1 MSGINDIFTTSA
13 FGASRIF
20 RALPGFAAVFGLL
33 PASKPAASRAHME
46 VGTKSNISDADIL
59 HMNAF
64 PARDKS
70 RLLDKIMSQ
79 TPFSTEV
86 RSDSNHYENSLLR
99 LRKDG
104 FALIDM
110 QPLETALT
118 TVWYHNGPMPKCFKR
133 EDVTMMLWETQPAG
147 DTTTIMVWR
156 V

>member
-1 MSGINDIFTTSA
+1 MSGLIGIFTANA
-13 FGASRIF
+13 FGANGIF
-20 RALPGFAAVFGLL
+20 RALPGFSAAFSLL
-33 PASKPAASRAHME
+33 PGSKPGGAGVHAE
-46 VGTKSNISDADIL
+46 VGTNSNISDADIA

-64 PARDKS
+64 PARDKH
-70 RLLDKIMSQ
+70 RLMDKIMSQ

-86 RSDSNHYENSLLR
+86 RSDSNHYEKSLIR

-104 FALIDM
+104 YALIDI

-118 TVWYHNGPMPKCFKR
+118 TVWYHKGVMRGRFTL
-133 EDVTMMLWETQPAG
+133 EDVTMMLWETQPSG